1 MKFTLLLALLLT
13 AGCSGGCASVPD
25 YDEAKTV
32 VTRLEFPS
40 GSVCSGTAISK
51 TAILSAAHCFK
62 VDEGEM
68 TLNGKQVKFKVVA
81 NDGFDHVLVT
91 VDKPFTEW
99 ARMSARK
106 PAQGDVVFVH
116 GNPNGL
122 KDLLRVGRVAG
133 WNGDVMALDLLG
145 WFGDSGAAVWNEDG
159 RIVGVVS
166 AMYPGDQPYWRLT
179 GCYAIK
185 FTAADWKAAGV

>member
-1 MKFTLLLALLLT
+1 MKTWALLILLLVG
-13 AGCSGGCASVPD
+13 GCSCASLPD
-25 YDEAKTV
+25 YSEAKAYV
-32 VTRLEFPS
+32 VRIDFPS

-51 TAILSAAHCFK
+51 AAILGAAHCFK
-62 VDEGEM
+62 TEAGEARF
-68 TLNGKQVKFKVVA
+68 NDRPVKWKVVA
-81 NDGFDHVLVT
+81 NDGADHVLVT
-91 VDKPFTEW
+91 IDKTFTTW
-99 ARMSARK
+99 ARLSARK